1 MFDDH
6 DVGIAAATAFGQ
18 AGLTVGDVDA
28 AELYAPFSFAVIAQ
42 LEEYGF
48 CPRGEGGPFVAGG
61 ATAAKGAIPT
71 NTGGGHL
78 SGFYATG
85 FTPLS
90 EGILQARGEAPTN
103 QIADAEVVLVSGSGG
118 NAGIS
123 GSSAHATLLL
133 GGRR

>member
-6 DVGIAAATAFGQ
+6 DAGVAATTAFGQ
-18 AGLTVGDVDA
+18 AGLSVGDVDVA
-28 AELYAPFSFAVIAQ
+28 QLYAPFSYAVIAQ

-48 CPRGEGGPFVAGG
+48 CEHGEGGPFVAAGG
-61 ATAAKGAIPT
+61 TGPTGSIPT

-90 EGILQARGEAPTN
+90 EGVLQARGTAPTN
-103 QIADAEVVLVSGSGG
+103 QIPDAEVVLVSGSGG
-118 NAGIS
+118 NAGIN

-133 GGRR
+133 GGR